1 MSSFRIALWQL
12 HIAVFLAGFT
22 AILGRVIELEES
34 SIVWY
39 RLLFSAV
46 ILFLYLLFI
55 KDSLKVSPRNIL
67 SCFGVGSL
75 IGLHWLFFYAS
86 IKAGNASIAL
96 VCFSATGSFTAIL
109 EPIITRRKFD
119 WREILTGLF
128 VLVGIGLI
136 FQFDTRYRE
145 AIILG
150 LTAALFSAIFPVY
163 TKKLLTKLSVPVLS
177 FYVLTGGLLFLTLF
191 LPVYTGNLFFLNL
204 PSLNDL
210 IWLVLLALFCTV
222 IAFQFSFKA
231 LKRLSAFT
239 INLTFNLEPL
249 YGMLM
254 AFVFFQEHKELSLS
268 FYIGT
273 AILLISVGVE
283 TYMVRRKERAKKDV
297 VGF

>member
-22 AILGRVIELEES
+22 AILGRVIDMEER

-39 RLLFSAV
+39 RLLLSALM
-46 ILFLYLLFI
+46 LFFYLLFI
-55 KDSLKVSPRNIL
+55 KDSLKISPRNII
-67 SCFGVGSL
+67 SCFGIGSL

-109 EPIITRRKFD
+109 EPVITRRKFN

-128 VLVGIGLI
+128 VLIGIGLI
-136 FQFDTRYRE
+136 FQFDTRYRS

-150 LTAALFSAIFPVY
+150 LSAAFFSAIFPIY
-163 TKKLLTKLSVPVLS
+163 TKKVLNKVNVTVLS

-191 LPVYTGNLFFLNL
+191 LPLYTGNIYFLDL
-204 PSLNDL
+204 PSVNNW
-210 IWLVLLALFCTV
+210 IWLGLLALFCTV
-222 IAFQFSFKA
+222 IAFQFSFQA
-231 LKRLSAFT
+231 LKKLSAFT

-249 YGMLM
+249 YGMIM
-254 AFVFFQEHKELSLS
+254 AFIFFKEHHELSFS

-273 AILLISVGVE
+273 SILLLSVGIE
-283 TYMVRRKERAKKDV
+283 TYMIRRKEKVKTDHM
-297 VGF
+297 

>member
-67 SCFGVGSL
+67 SSFGVGSL

-150 LTAALFSAIFPVY
+150 LTAAFFSAIFPVY

-204 PSLNDL
+204 PSWNDW